1 MAEDNNLVIQKN
13 TFQTCFYEIQLN
25 YDNAKLTNF
34 VSKLSFG
41 KDDQNMSTFFDE
53 KNIIN
58 NSLLDDFKK
67 FLITHLQIICE
78 KIYNKEKIEISNSWF
93 QAYGLDNQHEMHVH
107 GISENSFEL
116 ILRILGNEFIAIRIG
131 STNFSGK
138 LIAGSI
144 LLLFFTFMLL
154 EVFGLSR
161 ILGLE

>member
-1 MAEDNNLVIQKN
+1 MQSGVNGWALKQVIQGWLRKM
-13 TFQTCFYEIQLN
+13 
-25 YDNAKLTNF
+25 A
-34 VSKLSFG
+34 
-41 KDDQNMSTFFDE
+41 DE
-53 KNIIN
+53 NKKPISVGIN
-58 NSLLDDFKK
+58 
-67 FLITHLQIICE
+67 
-78 KIYNKEKIEISNSWF
+78 
-93 QAYGLDNQHEMHVH
+93 
-107 GISENSFEL
+107 ENSFEL